1 MRPPADAAPRST
13 SPARFDDLDQLARLD
28 GPAAAV
34 DRLIETL
41 DRDGQPRELLEALLL
56 KARLEL
62 GLPAIQVGS
71 LGDLPEPGRT
81 RYEDRYVEAIRR
93 VGGKLLDAGDIP
105 AAWPYFRAIAERE
118 PIAEALEAYRHP
130 EGGSQQDA
138 ERLSQIIDI
147 AFQQGAHPRRGFEL
161 ILQHH
166 GTCSSITAF
175 EHLPPDPA
183 VRMPC
188 VDLLVRTLRDQL
200 ASSLRSDIVR
210 HGEPE
215 PSPEATIP
223 ELIAGRDALF
233 ADDAYHIDVS
243 HLGAVVRYA
252 ALSTDPATLRP
263 AIELAEYG
271 RKLSPRYRYDSEP
284 PFENS
289 YDDYA
294 VYLRAL
300 LGEDAEA
307 AVAHFRGK
315 LSSGGSSPGYGGGSE
330 TVPAQ
335 VLVRLLDHLGRLDEA
350 VEVAAEHLAGVPEAM
365 LFCSSLAALCQRA
378 GRFDRLAEISR
389 ERNDPV
395 LYVASILQQ
404 SGSPVS

>member
-1 MRPPADAAPRST
+1 MRSPTDTAATGSVT
-13 SPARFDDLDQLARLD
+13 FDDYDQLAHSSRD
-28 GPAAAV
+28 AGAVV

-56 KARLEL
+56 KARLDL

-71 LGDLPEPGRT
+71 LADLPEPART
-81 RYEDRYVEAIRR
+81 QYEDRYVEAIRR
-93 VGGKLLDAGDIP
+93 VGGKLLDSGDIT

-118 PIAEALEAYRHP
+118 PIAGALDAYRHP
-130 EGGSQQDA
+130 VDGNQQDA
-138 ERLSQIIDI
+138 ERLSQLIDI

-166 GTCSSITAF
+166 GVCSSITAF

-183 VRMPC
+183 VRLPC
-188 VDLLVRTLRDQL
+188 VELLVRTLRNQL
-200 ASSLRSDIVR
+200 AASLRADIVR

-215 PSPEATIP
+215 PPAEATIP
-223 ELIAGRDALF
+223 EMIAGRDGLF

-243 HLGAVVRYA
+243 HLGSVVRYA
-252 ALSTDPATLRP
+252 TLATDPATLRP
-263 AIELAEYG
+263 AVELAEYG
-271 RKLSPRYRYDSEP
+271 RKLSHRYRYSNEP

-289 YDDYA
+289 YDDYV
-294 VYLRAL
+294 VYLRGL
-300 LGEDAEA
+300 LGEDVDA

-315 LSSGGSSPGYGGGSE
+315 LRPQELDEFSGGSE

-350 VEVAAEHLAGVPEAM
+350 IDVAAEHLAGVPESM
-365 LFCSSLAALCQRA
+365 LFCPSLAALCQRA
-378 GRFDRLAEISR
+378 GRLDRLAAISR

-404 SGSPVS
+404 SKPPVS